1 MENKDFKKIID
12 TMNEKIGKEKAALIA
27 DDIAKI
33 TSDNLQMNNTLKEK
47 DTKISELTKSKEDL
61 MATNMNL
68 LQQIPMGDDESTFV
82 NPKMNKKDENIENLR
97 NADTFDF
104 RTIFDENGNFKR

>member
-12 TMNEKIGKEKAALIA
+12 SMNEKIGKEKAALIA

-61 MATNMNL
+61 MTTNMNL
-68 LQQIPMGDDESTFV
+68 LQQIPMGDDEETIV
-82 NPKMNKKDENIENLR
+82 NPKMKKNKETENLR

-104 RTIFDENGNFKR
+104 RTLFDENGNFKR